1 MEISKE
7 IGNWYQEYQIKK
19 GIKNKWKILM
29 ERVNNVDVTKDTSK
43 TNSSDFNKK
52 AHYYVIEDIF
62 IKHYGFDAIVV
73 MPYGKSLNDF
83 RKMLPA
89 ISVIYRSEVIAEYSS
104 TKSSVYMRVHLEGL
118 NINKIDDMKF
128 KWYGVFADSKLRNIN
143 GDTFTLGTSEK
154 IYHPTKKDKLNNKV
168 LIGYR
173 FEVNIPTGLSYDLLE
188 SNIVDLNRVFGICS
202 LHFDDNKNRT
212 TIEIMN
218 TKVPDDEIYEPI
230 KVNPW
235 GLYVGM
241 THYYKPIIL
250 NFKTSPNVLIGG
262 ASGSGK
268 TVAMIMALLNLVL
281 NCSENTINL
290 FITMLSD
297 KQDLKVF
304 KNIKH
309 CKYYAKDIKSALKE
323 LNYLSKEVSR
333 RNRLFDEVDDNGS
346 ITNIYEYNKCNNDK
360 LPILY
365 FCIDEIASFAVNGT
379 EENKYEEEMKKKCN
393 AIMWKLA
400 REGRSAG
407 IYCILCTQ
415 RGSLTHLSGDI
426 KGNLSN
432 QLCFYFPN
440 TASSLTILGEGE
452 LASLAIR
459 QKKSREYIAVADEI
473 YHGKTLYLNPDMVV
487 EHLKSLV
494 ENNKEFMILDNKGNI
509 VKIDK
514 ENQEKSPENTEKTT
528 ENEKKPEEKLKK
540 VIDFTSKPKNNSRY
554 VEFVKGKKEE

>member
-1 MEISKE
+1 MRCHL
-7 IGNWYQEYQIKK
+7 K
-19 GIKNKWKILM
+19 GIYIQ
-29 ERVNNVDVTKDTSK
+29 E
-43 TNSSDFNKK
+43 
-52 AHYYVIEDIF
+52 
-62 IKHYGFDAIVV
+62 
-73 MPYGKSLNDF
+73 
-83 RKMLPA
+83 
-89 ISVIYRSEVIAEYSS
+89 
-104 TKSSVYMRVHLEGL
+104 
-118 NINKIDDMKF
+118 IDDMKF

-143 GDTFTLGTSEK
+143 GETFSLGYSEK
-154 IYHPTKKDKLNNKV
+154 IYHPSKKDESNNKL

-173 FEVNIPTGLSYDLLE
+173 FTVNIPTGLSYDVLE
-188 SNIVDLNRVFGICS
+188 SNIVDLNRIFGICS
-202 LHFDDNKNRT
+202 LHFDDMTNKT

-218 TKVPDDEIYEPI
+218 TKVPDKELYESI

-235 GLYVGM
+235 ELYVGM
-241 THYYKPIIL
+241 THYYKSIKL
-250 NFKTSPNVLIGG
+250 NFKTSPNALIGG

-281 NCSENTINL
+281 NWNENVINL

-309 CKYYAKDIKSALKE
+309 CKYYAKDIKNALKE

-333 RNRLFDEVDDNGS
+333 RNRLFDESDNNGS
-346 ITNIYEYNKCNNDK
+346 ITNIYEYNDCHNTK
-360 LPILY
+360 LPLLY

-379 EENKYEEEMKKKCN
+379 EENKYEEDMKKKCN

-407 IYCILCTQ
+407 VYCILCTQ

-459 QKKSREYIAVADEI
+459 QKKQREFIAVADEI
-473 YHGKTLYLNPDMVV
+473 YHGKTLYLNSNMVIDY
-487 EHLKSLV
+487 LKPLI

-509 VKIDK
+509 IRKSENSE
-514 ENQEKSPENTEKTT
+514 ENQEKSQEIN
-528 ENEKKPEEKLKK
+528 ENELKIEEKVSK
-540 VIDFTSKPKNNSRY
+540 VIDFTKKIEVEKQSRWMNYQKNRNK
-554 VEFVKGKKEE
+554 KGDSDD